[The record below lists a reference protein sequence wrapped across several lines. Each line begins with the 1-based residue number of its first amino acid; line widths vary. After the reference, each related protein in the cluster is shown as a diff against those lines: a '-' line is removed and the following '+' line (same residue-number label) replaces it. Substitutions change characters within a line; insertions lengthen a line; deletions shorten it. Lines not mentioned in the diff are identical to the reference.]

1 MKNKKIA
8 IITDSSAG
16 IKNLEYEDV
25 YVLPLVVNV
34 LYKNQDGISNVVS
47 YKDGVDCDNAKI
59 VEMLEDKNYSITTSQ
74 ASPGEIM
81 NILDPIYNKY
91 DELYAL
97 PIASS
102 TSGSENSWKMITND
116 YKKMHVIHQHMG
128 GPMLQWFIIDYLK
141 MIKENKFNDQTIEQY
156 NTIAKNK
163 IIGGMIIEDI
173 KQLAVGGRVKTLT
186 AFMLNVLNIKVNISL
201 DDNGMNF
208 IKTALTYRKSVDCIF
223 KYFENKITNFD
234 VKNIAEVMFIRNTNE
249 TKQKQIDQAIDY
261 AKKKLSGL
269 DIKYLYKIMPC
280 VLTTHAGNNSLIIAI
295 KMK

>member
-102 TSGSENSWKMITND
+102 TSGSENSWKMIIND
-116 YKKMHVIHQHMG
+116 YKKLHVIHQHMG

-163 IIGGMIIEDI
+163 IIGGMIVEDI

-186 AFMLNVLNIKVNISL
+186 AFLLNVLNIKVNISL

>member
-1 MKNKKIA
+1 MGNKKIA

-16 IKNLEYEDV
+16 IKNLEYKDV

-34 LYKNQDGISNVVS
+34 LHKNQDGISNVVS

-59 VEMLEDKNYSITTSQ
+59 VEMLESKKYSITTSQ

-141 MIKENKFNDQTIEQY
+141 MIKENKFNDQTLEQY

-163 IIGGMIIEDI
+163 IIGGMIVENIR
-173 KQLAVGGRVKTLT
+173 QLAVGGRVKALT
-186 AFMLNVLNIKVNISL
+186 AFMLKALNIKVNISL

-208 IKTALTYRKSVDCIF
+208 IKTTLTYRKSVDCIF
-223 KYFENKITNFD
+223 KYFENKIANFD

-280 VLTTHAGNNSLIIAI
+280 VLTTHTGNNSLIIAI

>member
-1 MKNKKIA
+1 MAKKKIA

-16 IKNLEYEDV
+16 VKNLEYKDV
-25 YVLPLVVNV
+25 YVLPLAVNV
-34 LYKNQDGISNVVS
+34 LDKNQNDKSNIIS
-47 YKDGVDCDNAKI
+47 YKDGIDCGNAKI
-59 VEMLEDKNYSITTSQ
+59 VEMLKTNKYTITTSQ
-74 ASPGEIM
+74 ASLGEIM
-81 NILDPIYNKY
+81 NILDPIYDKY
-91 DELYAL
+91 DEFYAL

-102 TSGSENSWKMITND
+102 ASGSENTWKIVGND
-116 YKKMHVIHQHMG
+116 YKKLHVIHQHMG
-128 GPMLQWFIIDYLK
+128 GPMLQWFINDYLK
-141 MIKENKFNDQTIEQY
+141 MIKEDKLNNQIIEQY

-163 IIGGMIIEDI
+163 IIGGMIVEDVR
-173 KQLAVGGRVKTLT
+173 QLAAGGRVKTLT

-223 KYFENKITNFD
+223 KYFENKIPNFD
-234 VKNIAEVMFIRNTNE
+234 IKNIAELMFVRNTNE
-249 TKQKQIDQAIDY
+249 TKQKQIDDAINY
-261 AKKKLSGL
+261 VKNKLSGL

>member
-1 MKNKKIA
+1 MENKKIA

-16 IKNLEYEDV
+16 IKNLEYKDV
-25 YVLPLVVNV
+25 YVLPLAINV
-34 LYKNQDGISNVVS
+34 LYKNQDGKSDVVS

-59 VEMLEDKNYSITTSQ
+59 VDMLGTKKYSITTSQ
-74 ASPGEIM
+74 ASLGEIM
-81 NILDPIYNKY
+81 NILDPIYDKY
-91 DELYAL
+91 DEFYAL

-102 TSGSENSWKMITND
+102 ASGSENTWKMITND
-116 YKKMHVIHQHMG
+116 YKKLHVIHQHMG

-141 MIKENKFNDQTIEQY
+141 MIEENKFNDQTIEQY

-163 IIGGMIIEDI
+163 IIAGMIVEDI
-173 KQLAVGGRVKTLT
+173 RQLAVGGRVKSLT

-201 DDNGMNF
+201 DDKGMNF

-223 KYFENKITNFD
+223 KYFENKIPNFD
-234 VKNIAEVMFIRNTNE
+234 IKNIAEVMFIRNTNE
-249 TKQKQIDQAIDY
+249 TKQKQIDQAIGY
-261 AKKKLSGL
+261 TKKKLSGL
-269 DIKYLYKIMPC
+269 NIKYIYKIMPC